1 MPWRAGAALALHQL
15 GRVGEARQVVADA
28 LRLAETFQAP
38 RALGIALR
46 TLGLIDGSVDALREA
61 VSVLEHTPARLEYAR
76 ALVDLGSALRRSNQR
91 STARDYLARGQEVAH
106 RCGADALVALARAEL
121 AATGARP
128 RTIALSGAEAL
139 TPSERRVA
147 ELAAGGLSNRD
158 VAQAL
163 FVSTKT
169 VETHLGRVYRK
180 LAVTGRADLAGALA

>member
-1 MPWRAGAALALHQL
+1 LA
-15 GRVGEARQVVADA
+15 ADA
-28 LRLAETFQAP
+28 VRVAQRFAAS

-46 TLGLIDGSVDALREA
+46 ASGLTDGSVDVLRDA
-61 VSVLEHTPARLEYAR
+61 VTVLEPTPARLEHAR

-91 STARDYLARGQEVAH
+91 SEARDYLARGQEIAH
-106 RCGADALVALARAEL
+106 HCGADALVQRAHIEL

-128 RTIALSGAEAL
+128 RTIALRGAEAL

-180 LAVTGRADLAGALA
+180 LAVTGRADLAKALA